1 LKILK
6 LELLQNH
13 DDLINILE
21 NLVEYKGIKELNI
34 HFYYNYDI
42 IETLNN
48 KVFKN

>member
-1 LKILK
+1 
-6 LELLQNH
+6 
-13 DDLINILE
+13 LE

-48 KVFKN
+48 KVFKNLENLQLLDLKIDYPIKM